1 MSPPPTI
8 PRPRRPAGG
17 QGSSPA
23 AVPLR
28 PDSPSSRHESRPQR
42 RPRPSHRRERLS
54 QRTRTR
60 LFALLGV
67 FAIAFAAITARLVW
81 VQGVGR
87 SRYQAFGAGEDV
99 RSVVLPAVRGGI
111 FDRNGRELAFS
122 RLRSTVFADPHQIR
136 HPGAEAHSLAPLLG
150 TTVAALTAKL
160 SLRAGY
166 VPLAQGLSRAKA
178 TAVANLYLPGI
189 AIGQAPQRY
198 YPAGQLA
205 QPLLGGVNGAG
216 KGASGLELLYNSL
229 MQGTPG
235 RLVEQVDPQGQAVP
249 GGTIKDQPALR
260 GSDVM
265 LTVDEALQYQTEQA
279 LAQGIVASKSKRGM
293 ALVMDTHTGALLA
306 VADLSAGKAGQHR
319 PQAVPVSFASNGNQ
333 EPAGTPGLPPQP
345 VESAQASA
353 FTRVYEPGSVEK
365 LVTVSG
371 ALQQGA
377 IVPGQSF
384 TIPDHYFV
392 AGHMFHDAETHP
404 TERLSVTGILA
415 QSSNIGAT
423 KIAQR
428 LGAVELMH
436 YIKDYGL
443 TVPTG
448 IGFPGEASG
457 LIPALSQWSGTTLP
471 TVSFGQGIAVT
482 AVQMIAAYNAIANG
496 GLYVPPRLVKA
507 TIGLHGHEHPLPA
520 PAAHRVVAEKVASEM
535 IPMFEQ
541 VVAAGTGTNAQV
553 PPYAVAGKTG
563 TAYVSDPSGGYNRA
577 WFNSSFAGFAPA
589 QHPAV
594 TVMVVMEHTKDY
606 GAQASAPTFSVITRA
621 ALEDLKVPPQ
631 GTQPPPA
638 ATASPTPLS
647 GG

>member
-1 MSPPPTI
+1 M
-8 PRPRRPAGG
+8 
-17 QGSSPA
+17 
-23 AVPLR
+23 
-28 PDSPSSRHESRPQR
+28 
-42 RPRPSHRRERLS
+42 
-54 QRTRTR
+54 
-60 LFALLGV
+60 LGAFV
-67 FAIAFAAITARLVW
+67 LAFAAITARLVW
-81 VQGVGR
+81 VQGVGH
-87 SRYQAFGAGEDV
+87 SRYQAYSAGEDV

-111 FDRNGRELAFS
+111 FDRNGRALAFS
-122 RLRSTVFADPHQIR
+122 QLRSSVYADPHQIH
-136 HPGAEAHSLAPLLG
+136 HPAAEARSLSHLLG
-150 TTVAALTAKL
+150 TSESVLQSKL
-160 SLRAGY
+160 SLNAGY
-166 VPLAQGLSRAKA
+166 VVLAQGLSKAKA
-178 TAVANLYLPGI
+178 TAVAKLYLPGI
-189 AIGQAPQRY
+189 TIGQVPQRY

-205 QPLLGGVNGAG
+205 LPILGAANAAG
-216 KGASGLELLYNSL
+216 KGVSGIELRYNSV
-229 MQGTPG
+229 MQGKPG
-235 RLVEQVDPQGQAVP
+235 RLVERVDPQGQPLP
-249 GGTIKDQPALR
+249 GGTLKDQPALR
-260 GSDVM
+260 GNDVM
-265 LTVDEALQYQTEQA
+265 LTLNEALQYQTEQA
-279 LAQGIVASKSKRGM
+279 VAQAIVASGAKRGM
-293 ALVMDTHTGALLA
+293 AVVMDTRTGALLA
-306 VADLSAGKAGQHR
+306 VADLTAGKAGQRR
-319 PQAVPVSFASNGNQ
+319 PQAVPVSFASNGKQ
-333 EPAGTPGLPPQP
+333 VPAGTPGLPPQP

-377 IVPGQSF
+377 IVPNQTF
-384 TIPDHYFV
+384 VIPNHYYV

-436 YIKDYGL
+436 YIKDYRL
-443 TVPTG
+443 TLPTG

-457 LIPALSQWSGTTLP
+457 LIPPLSQWSGTTLP

-482 AVQMIAAYNAIANG
+482 AVQMATAYNTIANG

-507 TIGLHGHEHPLPA
+507 TIGPHGHEHPVAAGA
-520 PAAHRVVAEKVASEM
+520 PHRVVAKKVAKEM

-541 VVAAGTGTNAQV
+541 VVAAGTGINAQV

-563 TAYVSDPSGGYNRA
+563 TAYIRNPAGGYNRA

-606 GAQASAPTFSVITRA
+606 GAQASAPAFSVITRA

-631 GTQPPPA
+631 GRQPPA
-638 ATASPTPLS
+638 AKTASPTPLT